1 MGLGFMTH
9 TYVRQGKHAVI
20 TNHHDAEAKSH
31 DRRYCIAG
39 GCGVVN
45 HHTGSH
51 TEPGET
57 ITITISTKV
66 PITPHPVIP
75 GIQCHVPHRHHSVDV
90 HGATPGYIGTLKQR
104 DSDSRL
110 QTYMTSLAQ
119 WAKVGPGFRVV
130 VVENS
135 GYEDLGSSFPTIE
148 TITFDE
154 ATDTDLKL
162 TQPWFKQTDRSKGAH
177 ELASVRV
184 ALARSS
190 TIRAAHP
197 HTWIIKI
204 TGRFFVPDLHQHLV
218 TDQAQHASGVR
229 QQDPDQ
235 CQIVGC
241 RLAYADALFRGV
253 SQTNIHIESV
263 YKARLARDDW
273 AKDRV
278 LALPTLPIPTTLGG
292 GHLTPFTS
300 L

>member
-1 MGLGFMTH
+1 MPSSQTTMTQKQKVMIGGIVLLVVVVLLII
-9 TYVRQGKHAVI
+9 TLAVI
-20 TNHHDAEAKSH
+20 LSLAKRS
-31 DRRYCIAG
+31 RSR
-39 GCGVVN
+39 
-45 HHTGSH
+45 SR
-51 TEPGET
+51 PK
-57 ITITISTKV
+57 SQSLL
-66 PITPHPVIP
+66 TPSFPAF
-75 GIQCHVPHRHHSVDV
+75 S
-90 HGATPGYIGTLKQR
+90 ATSPTAIILLTCTVQPPGYIGTLKQR